1 MDIRADVKRRE
12 LYRIRREIRG
22 ERVARVEMGGRVT
35 KTVKSE
41 VRDVERMKE
50 DSQGYLFRRKIG
62 LGKVVLRPPLR

>member
-50 DSQGYLFRRKIG
+50 DSLFRRKIG